1 MWYHPAGFFLTGRD
15 VIGAWNGGNN
25 QPGAT
30 ASRNRPT
37 SNRQPMALPAPLERE
52 VGSERL

>member
-1 MWYHPAGFFLTGRD
+1 
-15 VIGAWNGGNN
+15 VNGGNN

-37 SNRQPMALPAPLERE
+37 SNRQSANPWLCR
-52 VGSERL
+52 RLSNARSVRSDC